1 MLEMRRRRRGRR
13 RMIDEEMSVVLSL
26 NGRRRLR
33 VLMLMWWRWR
43 WGSWVSGQV
52 RMLVSRRRRRRSGQI
67 WLREGERWELLLL
80 LLTSCRPV
88 IKVERGVG
96 GDVEGD
102 GGLAGWR
109 DGGRRDQRC

>member
-1 MLEMRRRRRGRR
+1 
-13 RMIDEEMSVVLSL
+13 MIDEEMSVMLSL

-33 VLMLMWWRWR
+33 VLMWWRWR
-43 WGSWVSGQV
+43 GGSWVSGQV

-80 LLTSCRPV
+80 LLLTTSCRPV